1 MIASAGL
8 FCFFPKQVWKVAAAP
23 AIIKVSS
30 KVRQDRAQK
39 GYTMLEELKQQV
51 YEANMQLPRRG
62 LVTYTWGNVSGI
74 DREKG
79 LFVIKPS
86 GVEYDELT
94 SEMLV
99 VMDLNGNKIEGELN
113 PSSDTKTHLAL
124 YRAFPQLGGI
134 VHTHSTHAVAFAQ
147 ARRDLPAF
155 GTTHADYFYGPVPCT
170 RELTPEEID
179 EDYEKN
185 TGKVIIETFKARG
198 IDPVY
203 VPGVL
208 CASHGPFT
216 WGRDAAQAVYH
227 AVVLE
232 EVAKMAILTLTI
244 DPDAQPAPQ
253 HVLDKHFMRKHGPNA
268 YYGQK

>member
-1 MIASAGL
+1 
-8 FCFFPKQVWKVAAAP
+8 
-23 AIIKVSS
+23 
-30 KVRQDRAQK
+30 
-39 GYTMLEELKQQV
+39 MLEALKQQV
-51 YEANMQLPRRG
+51 YEANMELPRRG

-94 SEMLV
+94 PEMLV
-99 VMDLNGNKIEGELN
+99 VMDLNGNKIEGELK
-113 PSSDTKTHLAL
+113 PSSDTKTHLEL

-170 RELTPEEID
+170 RELTPGEID

-185 TGKVIIETFKARG
+185 TGKVIIETFQNRALTRCMY
-198 IDPVY
+198 PVFS
-203 VPGVL
+203 VPATVPLPGAKTRHRLSTTLL
-208 CASHGPFT
+208 CWKKSQRWQF
-216 WGRDAAQAVYH
+216 
-227 AVVLE
+227 
-232 EVAKMAILTLTI
+232 
-244 DPDAQPAPQ
+244 
-253 HVLDKHFMRKHGPNA
+253 
-268 YYGQK
+268 

>member
-1 MIASAGL
+1 
-8 FCFFPKQVWKVAAAP
+8 
-23 AIIKVSS
+23 
-30 KVRQDRAQK
+30 
-39 GYTMLEELKQQV
+39 MLKSLKEAV
-51 YEANMQLPRRG
+51 YEANMELPKRH

-74 DREKG
+74 SREKG
-79 LFVIKPS
+79 LVVIKPS
-86 GVEYDELT
+86 GVEYDEL
-94 SEMLV
+94 SPDKLV
-99 VMDLNGNKIEGELN
+99 VLDLDGNIVEGKLN
-113 PSSDTKTHLAL
+113 PSSDTKTHLEL
-124 YRAFPQLGGI
+124 YKAFSTLGGI

-147 ARRDLPAF
+147 TRRDLPAF

-170 RELTPEEID
+170 RELTLGEID

-185 TGKVIIETFKARG
+185 TGKVIIEELTKRN
-198 IDPVY
+198 INPVH
-203 VPGVL
+203 VPGII

-216 WGRDAAQAVYH
+216 WGKDAAQAVYH

>member
-1 MIASAGL
+1 
-8 FCFFPKQVWKVAAAP
+8 
-23 AIIKVSS
+23 
-30 KVRQDRAQK
+30 
-39 GYTMLEELKQQV
+39 MLKSLKEAV
-51 YEANMQLPRRG
+51 YEANMELPKRH

-74 DREKG
+74 SREKG
-79 LFVIKPS
+79 LVVIKPS
-86 GVEYDELT
+86 GVEYDEL
-94 SEMLV
+94 SPDKLV
-99 VMDLNGNKIEGELN
+99 VLDLDGNIVEGKLN
-113 PSSDTKTHLAL
+113 PSSDTKTHLEL
-124 YRAFPQLGGI
+124 YKAFPQLGGI

-179 EDYEKN
+179 KDYEKN
-185 TGKVIIETFKARG
+185 TGKVIVETFKARG
-198 IDPVY
+198 IDPLY

-216 WGRDAAQAVYH
+216 WGKDAAQAVYH

-232 EVAKMAILTLTI
+232 EVARMAILTLTI
-244 DPDAQPAPQ
+244 DPGALPAPQ